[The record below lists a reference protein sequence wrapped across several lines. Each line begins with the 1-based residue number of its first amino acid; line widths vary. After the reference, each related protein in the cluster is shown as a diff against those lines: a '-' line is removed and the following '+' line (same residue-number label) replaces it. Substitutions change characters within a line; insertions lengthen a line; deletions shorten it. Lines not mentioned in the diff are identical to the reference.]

1 MKKTF
6 FLSLLMGTGCLSLVC
21 PLSLSAKDNAPKSY
35 ETGKLL
41 DTQESKETRVISY
54 NTTKNKN
61 GSTVT
66 TPVMDTVKLY
76 DISVKVGD
84 MTYVG
89 RYEPTWSFSKRPNW
103 VIGDPIEVRI
113 DKDRMYIKKPDGKK
127 LKTKVVKRIRS

>member
-6 FLSLLMGTGCLSLVC
+6 FLSFLIMAGFLSLAWP
-21 PLSLSAKDNAPKSY
+21 PLLSAKNNVPKSY
-35 ETGKLL
+35 DTGKLL
-41 DTQESKETRVISY
+41 DIQESKETRVVSY

-113 DKDRMYIKKPDGKK
+113 DKDKMYIKKSDGKE
-127 LKTKVVKRIRS
+127 LKTKVIKRIRS